1 MPHSRWICISAEAEM
16 GLTQQ
21 SFAST
26 RQNPGLTVVKN
37 SSIICI
43 PSPQF
48 RPEVPLCNLHQA
60 EVSRGNLVAR
70 QDLPELLN
78 PSAGASL
85 MTPTQLGTWTCWTV
99 TKDHAG
105 LGHVESTDLMGK

>member
-1 MPHSRWICISAEAEM
+1 M

-43 PSPQF
+43 PSPQL

-60 EVSRGNLVAR
+60 EVSQG
-70 QDLPELLN
+70 
-78 PSAGASL
+78 
-85 MTPTQLGTWTCWTV
+85 QLGSTASPTRAA
-99 TKDHAG
+99 KP
-105 LGHVESTDLMGK
+105 LGWSQFDYPYPTGNPDLLDCH